1 MIIDSIRNRAKYYCL
16 GEEYKEAL
24 DFCASVL
31 EDGFKEG
38 DFPLLDGKVVVKNRV
53 LTTKPIE
60 ECKWEC
66 HRKFVDIHFV
76 ASGAEKIG
84 YADTAN
90 MTVVDEKPEKDMVYL
105 AGEGD
110 PVTLPAGYFMITFTD
125 DAHLPAI
132 AVGEPASY
140 EKVVAKI
147 PV

>member
-16 GEEYKEAL
+16 GEEYKAAL

-38 DFPLLDGKVVVKNRV
+38 DYPIMDGKVVLKNRV
-53 LTTKPIE
+53 LKTKPIE

-84 YADTAN
+84 YADVRN
-90 MTVVDEKPEKDMVYL
+90 MKVIDENEAKDMVYL

-125 DAHLPAI
+125 DAHLPSI
-132 AVGEPASY
+132 AVGEPAYY